1 MIISQ
6 NSFFDKEIKSI
17 IEAIYTKNSCDAC
30 NEMEKYINSEI
41 NMEEWNKISDYLHQ
55 IKEIYLPEKLLPD
68 DFPKD
73 KLFLLSD
80 LFTKEW
86 NILNP
91 NLDKTELNIILKSFF
106 DDFDEKIEYGNRLII
121 DKDYLKGHALL
132 GEYKWND
139 FVESLKHKNRFHS
152 NFLNKEVLEKYCR
165 CFENYI
171 PENKT
176 YLRGRIA
183 KSAEGLP
190 KKELEAPPIE
200 FATAGRANS
209 DGISRL
215 YLADSLD
222 TVLKEVRAGVFDY
235 VSIAEFKAKRKIR
248 LVDFSALDEYS
259 PFAIGMN
266 MQDLDLNR
274 LDLENINK
282 ELGKP
287 MRRSDSIL
295 DYVPTQF
302 LIDFIESI
310 VDKKS
315 ERRLYDGV
323 MYKSVMNP
331 GGINLVIFDSSIFE
345 QQEKITTIRI
355 SSVTY
360 HKE

>member
-1 MIISQ
+1 MIICQ
-6 NSFFDKEIKSI
+6 NCFFDKEIKSI
-17 IEAIYTKNSCDAC
+17 IKALKTKTTCCICHKTDYC
-30 NEMEKYINSEI
+30 INSEI
-41 NMEEWNKISDYLHQ
+41 NINEWNQISDYLNQ
-55 IKEIYLPEKLLPD
+55 IKEIYSPENLLPY
-68 DFPKD
+68 DFPKE
-73 KLFLLSD
+73 KLFFLSD
-80 LFTKEW
+80 LFSKEW
-86 NILNP
+86 NVVNSKLGKNELDSILS
-91 NLDKTELNIILKSFF
+91 SFF
-106 DDFDEKIEYGNRLII
+106 YDYEDNIRYGNRLII
-121 DKDYLKGHALL
+121 DNDYLKEHALL
-132 GEYKWND
+132 GEQQWND
-139 FVESLKHKNRFHS
+139 FVLSLKHKNRFHS
-152 NFLNKEVLEKYCR
+152 NFLNKDVFEKYCR

-171 PENKT
+171 PENKI

-183 KSAEGLP
+183 KNADGLT
-190 KKELEAPPIE
+190 KNELEAPPIE
-200 FATAGRANS
+200 LATAGRANS

-235 VSIAEFKAKRKIR
+235 VSIAEFKAKRKVV

-259 PFAIGMN
+259 PFAIGIN
-266 MQDLDLNR
+266 IQDLALNKQN
-274 LDLENINK
+274 LENINK
-282 ELGKP
+282 ELGRP

-310 VDKKS
+310 VDKKTGG
-315 ERRLYDGV
+315 RLYDGV

-345 QQEKITTIRI
+345 QQEKISTIKI

>member
-30 NEMEKYINSEI
+30 NEMGKYINSEI

-73 KLFLLSD
+73 KLFFLSD
-80 LFTKEW
+80 LFAKEW
-86 NILNP
+86 NVLNQ
-91 NLDKTELNIILKSFF
+91 NLNKNEIDCILKAFF
-106 DDFDEKIEYGNRLII
+106 DDFDDKIKYGNRLIV
-121 DKDYLKGHALL
+121 DKDYLKEHALL
-132 GEYKWND
+132 GEYHWSD

-171 PENKT
+171 SENKT

-183 KSAEGLP
+183 KNAEGLS
-190 KKELEAPPIE
+190 KKELEAPPE
-200 FATAGRANS
+200 ELATAGRANS
-209 DGISRL
+209 EGISRL

-235 VSIAEFKAKRKIR
+235 VSIAEFRAKRKIR

-287 MRRSDSIL
+287 MRRSDSLL

-315 ERRLYDGV
+315 EQRLYDGV

-345 QQEKITTIRI
+345 QQEKIITIRI